1 MLQGK
6 VALVTGAGRGI
17 GLAIARRFCA
27 EGATLFLAGRD
38 EAQLKALAV
47 QLHDEFSVHVASLVM
62 DVSDA
67 AQVKTAFQA
76 LFKQCGRLDVLVNNA
91 GILEEGLLGMM
102 SAAQIERQFAVNAC
116 GPLYCCQYGARL
128 MQRAGGGSII
138 NLASI
143 MGQSGAAGL
152 SAYAASKAAVIGMTR
167 ALAQE
172 LAPHRIRVNAIS
184 PGFIDTDM
192 AHGLSDDTFQAR
204 LTSIAM
210 GRLGDPDEVAKVAL
224 FLASDLSSYVTGEVI
239 GVNGGMRV

>member
-27 EGATLFLAGRD
+27 QGATLFLAGRN
-38 EAQLKALAV
+38 EAHLNKLAAS
-47 QLHDEFSVHVASLVM
+47 LHDEFSVQVTSLVM

-67 AQVKTAFQA
+67 AQVKTAFQV
-76 LFKQCGRLDVLVNNA
+76 LFKQCARLDVLVNNA

-102 SAAQIERQFAVNAC
+102 SAAQIERQFAVNAY

-172 LAPHRIRVNAIS
+172 LAPHNIRVNAIS
-184 PGFIDTDM
+184 PGVIDTEM
-192 AHGLSDDTFQAR
+192 AHGLSDETFQAR
-204 LTSIAM
+204 LASIAM
-210 GRLGDPDEVAKVAL
+210 GRIGDPDEVARVAL